1 MRPADSSAVKSKE
14 KRGHGLWRCSA
25 GRIQYHPVI
34 RVKIEEEED
43 EEEKKARGQLKCT
56 KDHES
61 VGMHCRV
68 EHVAHIF
75 ESEFTTSI
83 GGLARPYVQQQNM
96 SSSFSTTATLS
107 LSPFISGKKRFGPR
121 PNLFVFGAD
130 IHVLNRFS
138 YMLSNCHIYRRKKG
152 KQI

>member
-34 RVKIEEEED
+34 RVKIEEDE

-107 LSPFISGKKRFGPR
+107 LSPFILEKKVWARSKPFCFWRGYPCFESIF
-121 PNLFVFGAD
+121 LYA
-130 IHVLNRFS
+130 L
-138 YMLSNCHIYRRKKG
+138 
-152 KQI
+152 

>member
-1 MRPADSSAVKSKE
+1 MLRWKNSIPSRNKSE
-14 KRGHGLWRCSA
+14 NRR
-25 GRIQYHPVI
+25 R
-34 RVKIEEEED
+34 RRRRR
-43 EEEKKARGQLKCT
+43 KKARGQLKCT

-107 LSPFISGKKRFGPR
+107 LSPFVSGKKGLDRAQTF
-121 PNLFVFGAD
+121 LFFGAD

-152 KQI
+152 ETNLDRPHYNRFSAEREIIQIG